1 MKSGSH
7 KRKDTYNH
15 PKEGSENISSNYSSI
30 PIQKIYINIIF
41 FFLYLPSFSLLLN
54 IKIFI
59 YIIYFLTI

>member
-30 PIQKIYINIIF
+30 PIQKIYINIICLNYF
-41 FFLYLPSFSLLLN
+41 FNLYIEIN
-54 IKIFI
+54 
-59 YIIYFLTI
+59 

>member
-30 PIQKIYINIIF
+30 PIQKIC
-41 FFLYLPSFSLLLN
+41 
-54 IKIFI
+54 KIF
-59 YIIYFLTI
+59 